1 MDPSVAPVEE
11 LLDRVAGRVSL
22 DGRVR
27 AERALWICACVSED
41 DAPTWLVL
49 EPADGLH
56 WARVPDGIDLPDA
69 VEAPHAGGIHGAP
82 DEVLAWFRGTWE
94 GPDRLDFG
102 WGEEEAVLRLVER
115 LRPA

>member
-1 MDPSVAPVEE
+1 M
-11 LLDRVAGRVSL
+11 SL

-27 AERALWICACVSED
+27 AERALWICACVSAD

-49 EPADGLH
+49 ESADGLG

-82 DEVLAWFRGTWE
+82 DEVLAWFRGAAA
-94 GPDRLDFG
+94 GPARLDFR
-102 WGEEEAVLRLVER
+102 WGEEALVRRLVER
-115 LRPA
+115 LLPA